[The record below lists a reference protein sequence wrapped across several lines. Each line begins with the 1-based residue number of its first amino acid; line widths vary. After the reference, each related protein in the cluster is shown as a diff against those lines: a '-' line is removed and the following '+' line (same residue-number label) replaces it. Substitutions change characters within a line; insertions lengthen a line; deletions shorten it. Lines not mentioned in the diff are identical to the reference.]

1 MINDVACI
9 FMCFFAMWILFLL
22 KYLFISFAYFVI
34 GLFTFFTVE
43 FWEFAI
49 ESTYKFLENTGIFF
63 HSISCLFT
71 FLVVSFEVQKFVIL
85 RCLNTLFYAYLISST
100 ITSISPKQQTST
112 SPKTIALCFLKPQ
125 YSTLHSIFHR
135 AKFKIFDQVQFV
147 GSLMDCAFGVMS
159 KSSSLS
165 PRSQRL
171 CLCFPYM

>member
-22 KYLFISFAYFVI
+22 KYLLVSFAHFVI

-49 ESTYKFLENTGIFF
+49 YSTYKFLENTGIFF

-85 RCLNTLFYAYLISST
+85 RCLNTLSYAYLISST
-100 ITSISPKQQTST
+100 FTSISPKQQTST

-125 YSTLHSIFHR
+125 YSTLRAQPLAHLPIFLLCYIR
-135 AKFKIFDQVQFV
+135 SVNLLRPAVPQFPV
-147 GSLMDCAFGVMS
+147 F
-159 KSSSLS
+159 SSSQHL
-165 PRSQRL
+165 L
-171 CLCFPYM
+171 